1 LEGAACG
8 CRPNERG
15 RAERDRD
22 WHRRDQVRQSPLSR
36 RRARKGRYTAAVG
49 SPGGCRLRGR
59 SRPVEVVRDVIACKL
74 LAGRRSNG
82 RR

>member
-1 LEGAACG
+1 VG
-8 CRPNERG
+8 
-15 RAERDRD
+15 
-22 WHRRDQVRQSPLSR
+22 QSPFVAQTGQEGPLRSGGGI
-36 RRARKGRYTAAVG
+36 A
-49 SPGGCRLRGR
+49 GGCRLRGR